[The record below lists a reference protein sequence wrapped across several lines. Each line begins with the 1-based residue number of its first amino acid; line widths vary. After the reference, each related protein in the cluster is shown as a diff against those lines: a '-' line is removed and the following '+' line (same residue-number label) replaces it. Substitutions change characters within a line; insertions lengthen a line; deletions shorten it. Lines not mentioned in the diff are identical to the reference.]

1 MMKKLAHILMV
12 VFAAFLIFV
21 PDILEAQRR
30 GGGGFRGGGGGRSMG
45 ARSSARMSVSRP
57 SRGSFGGGSYRP
69 QRSSRP
75 SAPRMD
81 RASRAPRADRTPRV
95 DAGRVDRTPRVDA
108 GARVDRTPNR
118 DFNRGSLGGG
128 TINIDRDINIDNN
141 GGWWNRDYD
150 GCCDHPVAAA
160 AALGTAAA
168 IGYSAGTVGTYYS
181 TLPYYGCTET
191 LVNGVPYWDCGSGSY
206 YQPTFY
212 GVDAAYVAVPP
223 PD

>member
-12 VFAAFLIFV
+12 AFAAFLIFL
-21 PDILEAQRR
+21 PEILEAQRR
-30 GGGGFRGGGGGRSMG
+30 GGGGFRGGGGGGRSMG

-57 SRGSFGGGSYRP
+57 SRGSFGGGGRA
-69 QRSSRP
+69 Q
-75 SAPRMD
+75 
-81 RASRAPRADRTPRV
+81 RASRPARMDRTPRADV
-95 DAGRVDRTPRVDA
+95 G
-108 GARVDRTPNR
+108 RVDRTPNR
-118 DFNRGSLGGG
+118 DFNRNTINRGD
-128 TINIDRDINIDNN
+128 INIDRDINIDNN

-191 LVNGVPYWDCGSGSY
+191 LVNGVPYWDCGSSSW

-212 GVDAAYVAVPP
+212 GTDAAYYAVPP